1 MTKEYLTVGIDL
13 GTTYCECYAYN
24 AAKKKFEIVPFSNG
38 SHSLPSVVNFGIEPA
53 VVGQFSE
60 KQVYQSKRFI
70 GKKYDDLTEDDKEF
84 LPFGVERAED
94 GSILIDTGNEHIGK
108 LRPEEISACILYE
121 IKDSILKNYGK
132 YPDRVV
138 ITVPASFNDE
148 QRKLTRRAGKIAG
161 LNVERVLNEPTAAAF
176 AYGMTPDSARGNI
189 LVFDF
194 GGGTLD
200 ITIMRAQENQFKVV
214 GTYGKGDLGG
224 LDFDR
229 KLAEIVLEKLD
240 EYEDDPSV
248 GKMMY
253 EYIKTGTKD
262 QRDIRKLKKKRLL
275 TLTHACEKAK
285 IDLSSDDYAE
295 INMKEV
301 FPEVIY
307 DDLVIKVSREEFEDA
322 NEELFDRFKEL
333 IEKALK
339 EAHLR
344 QDSIDKVLLVGGSSQ
359 IPKVKEIL
367 TDIFGDDVICDSV
380 NCDEIVA
387 EGACIFST
395 LRDDKLD
402 ILKDITKHSIGMIDS
417 DGHNHIIV
425 EKGGE
430 VPHKH
435 EFMAVVRGSAFS
447 IDLTENGKRTLH
459 SFVRRND
466 GKSNEIVFMFTIDI
480 AIDGTINVSCKI
492 GEQSVQVQ
500 TKATL
505 EKAQEEQDAENSLVL
520 NKIKG
525 WLKK

>member
-1 MTKEYLTVGIDL
+1 
-13 GTTYCECYAYN
+13 
-24 AAKKKFEIVPFSNG
+24 
-38 SHSLPSVVNFGIEPA
+38 
-53 VVGQFSE
+53 
-60 KQVYQSKRFI
+60 
-70 GKKYDDLTEDDKEF
+70 
-84 LPFGVERAED
+84 
-94 GSILIDTGNEHIGK
+94 
-108 LRPEEISACILYE
+108 
-121 IKDSILKNYGK
+121 
-132 YPDRVV
+132 
-138 ITVPASFNDE
+138 
-148 QRKLTRRAGKIAG
+148 
-161 LNVERVLNEPTAAAF
+161 
-176 AYGMTPDSARGNI
+176 MTPDSAKGNI

-200 ITIMRAQENQFKVV
+200 ITIMRAQENKFKVI
-214 GTYGKGDLGG
+214 GTYGEGDLGG

-240 EYEDDPSV
+240 ECEGDPSV
-248 GKMMY
+248 GMMY
-253 EYIKTGTKD
+253 GYIKTGTKD
-262 QRDIRKLKKKRLL
+262 QRDMRKLKKKRLL

-285 IDLSSDDYAE
+285 IDLSSDNYAE

-307 DDLVIKVSREEFEDA
+307 DDLVIEVSREEFEEA
-322 NEELFDRFKEL
+322 NKELFDRCEEL

-339 EAHLR
+339 EADLTKDR
-344 QDSIDKVLLVGGSSQ
+344 IKKVLLVGGSSQ

-367 TDIFGDDVICDSV
+367 EKKFGHDTVCDSV

-395 LRDDKLD
+395 LRDDELD

-417 DGHNHIIV
+417 DGHDHIIV
-425 EKGGE
+425 EEGGE

-447 IDLTENGKRTLH
+447 INLTENGKRTSH

-466 GKSNEIVFMFTIDI
+466 GKSNEIVIMFTIDI